1 MELSGEILIAN
12 ILVFLLYFSPYTDFE
27 KQKFIIV
34 KTYSVR
40 LNNEM
45 TKVFKQ
51 ISLFG
56 ALSQNLIE
64 QNPGSFF
71 AGLLFHCPSLT
82 EYEIRTNS

>member
-1 MELSGEILIAN
+1 MELSGEILNAN
-12 ILVFLLYFSPYTDFE
+12 ILVFLLYFSPCTDFE

-64 QNPGSFF
+64 QNPGLFF
-71 AGLLFHCPSLT
+71 TGLLFHCPPLT